1 MLRRLRARG
10 DGKLG
15 CILWLVAFLVAG
27 LIAWKMIPVKIA
39 SSQLY
44 DYMEDEAK
52 FAAGNTPETLKKRI
66 FEKARELN
74 LPVKEE
80 NITVEKPGDN
90 VRMRCAYS
98 VPVEFPGYTYV
109 WYFDHQ
115 VNRPIYI
122 F

>member
-1 MLRRLRARG
+1 MSRRLRARG
-10 DGKLG
+10 EGKIG
-15 CILWLVAFLVAG
+15 CICWALLFAAAG

-44 DYMEDEAK
+44 DFMEVEAK
-52 FAAGNTPETLKKRI
+52 FAAGNTVETLKKRI
-66 FEKARELN
+66 VEKAHELN

-80 NITVEKPGDN
+80 NVTVEKPGDN
-90 VRMRCAYS
+90 IRMRCFYD
-98 VPVEFPGYTYV
+98 VTIDFPGYAYV
-109 WYFDHQ
+109 WKFDHQ

>member
-10 DGKLG
+10 EGKIG
-15 CILWLVAFLVAG
+15 CILWLLVFMVAA

-66 FEKARELN
+66 IQKARELN
-74 LPVKEE
+74 LPVKDD
-80 NITVEKPGDN
+80 NVTVEKPGDN
-90 VRMRCAYS
+90 VRMTCKYT
-98 VPVEFPGYTYV
+98 VNVEFPGYTYV
-109 WYFDHQ
+109 WNFNHEVY
-115 VNRPIYI
+115 RPIYI

>member
-1 MLRRLRARG
+1 MMRRLRARG
-10 DGKLG
+10 DGKIG
-15 CILWLVAFLVAG
+15 CVLWLLAFLIAG

-52 FAAGNTPETLKKRI
+52 FAAGNTVETLKKRI
-66 FEKARELN
+66 LQKAVELR

-80 NITVEKPGDN
+80 NVTVEKPGDN
-90 VRMRCAYS
+90 IRMRCIYS

-109 WYFDHQ
+109 WHFDHQ

>member
-10 DGKLG
+10 EGKVG
-15 CILWLVAFLVAG
+15 CILWLVVFLVAA

-66 FEKARELN
+66 HQKARELN

-80 NITVEKPGDN
+80 AISVEKPGDN
-90 VRMRCAYS
+90 VRMRCTYD
-98 VPVEFPGYTYV
+98 VPIEFPGYTYV
-109 WYFDHQ
+109 WHFDHQ
-115 VNRPIYI
+115 VYRPIYI

>member
-1 MLRRLRARG
+1 MRRRLRARG
-10 DGKLG
+10 EGKIG
-15 CILWLVAFLVAG
+15 CILWALVFAVVGLV
-27 LIAWKMIPVKIA
+27 AWKMIPVKIA

-52 FAAGNTPETLKKRI
+52 FAAGNTIETMKKRI
-66 FEKARELN
+66 VEKAHELD
-74 LPVKEE
+74 LPLKEE
-80 NITVEKPGDN
+80 NVTVEKPGDN
-90 VRMRCAYS
+90 IRMRAVFE

-109 WYFDHQ
+109 WKFDHQ